1 MIRKQA
7 RLSIV
12 AITIVFGV
20 QGTAFPKSC
29 LTIVS
34 PHSLPIGLKLLQLV
48 GTTGTA
54 RKESVIHGVV
64 VMMRVEWRLHPA
76 VIAAR
81 DYPIRQLLSPQK
93 ALFRDQCSLVP
104 CQLLNWPAEVVIAAT
119 SH

>member
-12 AITIVFGV
+12 AVAIVFGV

-29 LTIVS
+29 LAVV
-34 PHSLPIGLKLLQLV
+34 PAHSLPISLKLLQLV

-64 VMMRVEWRLHPA
+64 VMMRVEWRLHPT
-76 VIAAR
+76 VIAA
-81 DYPIRQLLSPQK
+81 
-93 ALFRDQCSLVP
+93 
-104 CQLLNWPAEVVIAAT
+104 
-119 SH
+119 